1 MRKRYKIVLNLE
13 LDDPDESYPAGGSYT
28 HLSRLKGA
36 ILDLLTTLWGIG
48 RMNTTVITLDK
59 IVEKGEVLEKGTM
72 LTQDAELI
80 PKERDFYCPDCDT
93 EFSAVGYPNPVFY
106 ADTVA
111 NCPRCGGKCW
121 EATVKITRS
130 EYERLKRIGA
140 KPKTFN

>member
-36 ILDLLTTLWGIG
+36 ILQLLDRFDWVGHIKA
-48 RMNTTVITLDK
+48 RVTLDK
-59 IVEKGEVLEKGTM
+59 VIDKGEVIEKNVK
-72 LTQDAELI
+72 LA
-80 PKERDFYCPDCDT
+80 KERDFYCPDCDT

-130 EYERLKRIGA
+130 EYERLQRIGA